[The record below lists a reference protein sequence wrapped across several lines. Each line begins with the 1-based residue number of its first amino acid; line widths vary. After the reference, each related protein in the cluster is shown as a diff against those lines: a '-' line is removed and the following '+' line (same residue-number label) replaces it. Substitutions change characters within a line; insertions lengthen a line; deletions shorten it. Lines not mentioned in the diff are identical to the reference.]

1 MHPRSMLLRTP
12 LLFALAALAAG
23 CVPKGR
29 FDPQS
34 TTMLRREVSPDRAAL
49 QLGGSLQ
56 PMLLAVSDRRGGE
69 TLEQRYVLRNDTRAK
84 GENFLEL
91 KIFAD
96 GKASRVT
103 SDQFLAAVAAPVGTV
118 DANSI
123 REGQNRYGPF
133 LYVSGRPEGSPGC
146 LFALQ
151 RLQRSLGA
159 ALPSGID
166 QADIS
171 LRVCDAGAS
180 PDDLVRLMGDW
191 TIDPVLGDATARLTA
206 SVVE

>member
-1 MHPRSMLLRTP
+1 MHSRSMPLRALLV
-12 LLFALAALAAG
+12 LVLAVSAAG

-29 FDPQS
+29 FDPRS
-34 TTMLRREVSPDRAAL
+34 TTMLWREVSPDRAAL
-49 QLGGSLQ
+49 RLGGSLR
-56 PMLLAVSDRRGGE
+56 PMVLAVSDRRGGE
-69 TLEQRYVLRNDTRAK
+69 ALEQRYVLRNDTRAK

-91 KIFAD
+91 KITAD
-96 GKASRVT
+96 GTATRIT
-103 SDQFLAAVAAPVGTV
+103 SDKFLAAVDAPVGAV

-123 REGQNRYGPF
+123 REGKNRYGPF

-159 ALPSGID
+159 DLPGDID
-166 QADIS
+166 QADIT
-171 LRVCDAGAS
+171 LRVCDAVAS

-191 TIDPVLGDATARLTA
+191 TIDPALGDPTARLTA
-206 SVVE
+206 GS

>member
-1 MHPRSMLLRTP
+1 MHPRILPLRAVLL
-12 LLFALAALAAG
+12 LALAVLATG
-23 CVPKGR
+23 CVPQGR

-34 TTMLRREVSPDRAAL
+34 TTMLWREVTPDRAAL
-49 QLGGSLQ
+49 RLGGSLR

-69 TLEQRYVLRNDTRAK
+69 MLEQRYVLRNDTRAK

-91 KIFAD
+91 KISAD
-96 GKASRVT
+96 GKARRIT
-103 SDQFLAAVAAPVGTV
+103 SDQFLAAVAAPVGAV

-159 ALPSGID
+159 ALPAGID
-166 QADIS
+166 QADIT
-171 LRVCDAGAS
+171 LRVCDAATS

-191 TIDPVLGDATARLTA
+191 TIDPALGDATARLTA
-206 SVVE
+206 GN

>member
-1 MHPRSMLLRTP
+1 MPQ
-12 LLFALAALAAG
+12 
-23 CVPKGR
+23 GR

-34 TTMLRREVSPDRAAL
+34 TTMLWREVAPDRAAL
-49 QLGGSLQ
+49 RLGRSLR

-69 TLEQRYVLRNDTRAK
+69 MLEQRYVLRNDTRAK

-91 KIFAD
+91 KISAD
-96 GKASRVT
+96 GTARRIT
-103 SDQFLAAVAAPVGTV
+103 SDQFLAAVAAPTGAI

-123 REGQNRYGPF
+123 REGKNRYGPF

-166 QADIS
+166 QAEIT
-171 LRVCDAGAS
+171 LRVCDAAAS
-180 PDDLVRLMGDW
+180 PDDLLVLMGDW
-191 TIDPVLGDATARLTA
+191 TIDPALGDATARLTA
-206 SVVE
+206 GN

>member
-1 MHPRSMLLRTP
+1 MPLRP
-12 LLFALAALAAG
+12 LLVLGLALLAAG
-23 CVPKGR
+23 CVPGGR

-34 TTMLRREVSPDRAAL
+34 TTMLWREVSPDRAAL
-49 QLGGSLQ
+49 RLGGSLR

-91 KIFAD
+91 KISAD
-96 GKASRVT
+96 GKATRVT
-103 SDQFLAAVAAPVGTV
+103 SDQFLAAVVAPTGAI

-123 REGQNRYGPF
+123 REGQNRYGAF

-159 ALPSGID
+159 ALPSGVD
-166 QADIS
+166 QADVT
-171 LRVCDAGAS
+171 LRVCDAVAS

-191 TIDPVLGDATARLTA
+191 TIDPALGDPTARLTA
-206 SVVE
+206 GS

>member
-1 MHPRSMLLRTP
+1 MPLRT
-12 LLFALAALAAG
+12 LLVLALAALATG
-23 CVPKGR
+23 CAPKGR
-29 FDPQS
+29 FDPKS
-34 TTMLRREVSPDRAAL
+34 TTMLWREVPADRAAL
-49 QLGGSLQ
+49 RLSGSLR

-84 GENFLEL
+84 GENFLQL
-91 KIFAD
+91 KISAS
-96 GKASRVT
+96 GKATRVT

-123 REGQNRYGPF
+123 REGKNRYGPF

-159 ALPSGID
+159 TLPSGID
-166 QADIS
+166 QADIT
-171 LRVCDAGAS
+171 LRLCDAVAS

-191 TIDPVLGDATARLTA
+191 TIDPALGDATARLA
-206 SVVE
+206 AGN

>member
-1 MHPRSMLLRTP
+1 MHPRSMPLRVLLV
-12 LLFALAALAAG
+12 LALAMLAAG
-23 CVPKGR
+23 CVPTGR

-34 TTMLRREVSPDRAAL
+34 TTMLWREVSADRAAL
-49 QLGGSLQ
+49 RLGGSLR
-56 PMLLAVSDRRGGE
+56 PMLLAITDRRGGE

-91 KIFAD
+91 KISAD
-96 GKASRVT
+96 GKATRVT
-103 SDQFLAAVAAPVGTV
+103 SDQFMKAVAAPVGAV

-166 QADIS
+166 QADIT
-171 LRVCDAGAS
+171 LRVCDAVAS

-191 TIDPVLGDATARLTA
+191 TIDPALGNTTARLTGG
-206 SVVE
+206 S